1 MAAHHID
8 DSLRLAYKFAELMR
22 DAKLDGASGCAALA
36 FAYGMWIEA
45 QSDGDPLLVPAMMDI
60 GKHTAQ
66 VTFDRLRETREAQEQ
81 LVAEALEAGGF
92 R

>member
-8 DSLRLAYKFAELMR
+8 NTISLAYKFTELMQA
-22 DAKLDGASGCAALA
+22 AKLDGSSGCAALA

-45 QSDGDPLLVPAMMDI
+45 QTDGDPLLVPTMMEI

-66 VTFDRLRETREAQEQ
+66 VTFDRLRLMRQAQER
-81 LVAEALEAGGF
+81 LVAEALESIC
-92 R
+92 

>member
-8 DSLRLAYKFAELMR
+8 DSLRLAYKFTELMR

-45 QSDGDPLLVPAMMDI
+45 QNDGDPLLVPAMMDI

-66 VTFDRLRETREAQEQ
+66 VTFDRLRETREAQRR
-81 LVAEALEAGGF
+81 LVAEALESIC
-92 R
+92 